1 MDYGACC
8 RHSRMYG
15 TWITAHV
22 VGYSWMYGTWITV
35 HVVGIAGCMVHGL
48 RCML

>member
-22 VGYSWMYGTWITV
+22 VGYSWMNYYFPTEPSEEGDRAV
-35 HVVGIAGCMVHGL
+35 S
-48 RCML
+48 